1 MQNRSW
7 HRACKMCSFLIIYVF
22 FFIAISMPAQAAG
35 QRDFAAG
42 MIERYATKGD
52 EKNTDI
58 SSSWIDRNNSGIYDG
73 NINQWIE
80 SDNDTSE
87 EDETD
92 AGNAWYVNLINYILT
107 WIPLHLADLMY
118 DILDLLDASLDHL
131 IYGRLASDTAFFTF
145 GLEDGNIYGIVG
157 SVIYNI
163 LRGIA
168 ILGCMVVFMGSMAA
182 NTWKRGEAAVSGLK
196 DAFTYFLLGV
206 LLMIMMPYFLDVGLF
221 VRDNMLYLLAQDAG
235 KTLFGSSSTSII
247 SVLRDSAK
255 ESFLNSVMY
264 LAAVVLN
271 ISFLMAY
278 VMVALSM
285 LVNFILFPFVV
296 LRSFFDSQI
305 LTNWAWEMV
314 SCALVPVID
323 ATLLMIPIFI
333 GVYPAKIGLEG
344 SGLAIA
350 ILQVL
355 VCWAILPARETARSI
370 LGIRINPLERAGIG
384 ASAFMGMMAFRG
396 VKGML
401 GEITGDRESAR
412 NDLTNSQMESELAA
426 VDAQEAGQAE
436 QEAENA
442 FTAASAYAAAAENNE
457 QRQFGEDEYGK
468 NGMPSYGDE
477 PIGVDE
483 YNNQPR
489 RPEDFTT
496 YDDGS
501 AFGMEQNYADNMAAY
516 QSSLDEESEIG
527 NKEAVDKALQDTDE
541 QLEKIR
547 KRKEELLND
556 YIDPNSINSAEKN
569 KELANLEQEE
579 TALMAKK
586 RRLEERSNE
595 ELLKEEPSNLRSEMA
610 EADSKQQ
617 ELLEQRQAL
626 VRERN
631 GIQANRDLMS
641 GDNEKY
647 QALGKEIDAKNE
659 EIRNIDTQI
668 KDCENRKANAAAA
681 LKSQKDELL
690 DRQAYNLGER
700 VKAQQEYDDAAAM
713 IERYQNPDGIV
724 DKAKNKAG
732 ETWSKVQGSSAVEKQ
747 QARMDAAR
755 QRMADLSVEDARINE
770 KLQEYDPGRNQ
781 YTISD
786 LQKAKGVQQVR
797 KAEAQSKIAML
808 NAEIGG
814 LDPANSEQKA
824 EIEQKR
830 GQIVRLTAESADANL
845 QVARFEQM
853 ISGMKEV
860 GGYGSVTPSGRAGHG
875 RSGIASEY
883 DRKRRAI
890 MERYATIDN
899 FEKPQFKDISRER
912 RAELLRERALHSK
925 MRANGR
931 ILGNIAGG
939 AVGMSMGLFYGPGGM
954 AIGGIVGG
962 KALAGVNVGV
972 QNVRAN
978 RHMQR
983 AGIAPTNYANRPLSV
998 HISSDLHSNSVEGQQ
1013 QIVER
1018 VAQNF
1023 ENSLAKDGRFER
1035 EFTAELIK
1043 KDVIQDSRRALL
1055 KRNGVRS
1062 AEEYQLKLPELRKQ
1076 FKPMVVS
1083 GVRDKEVQ
1091 ILEKCAGAEY
1101 VNLSEVSKARILKKV
1116 HASPQYFVDQVS
1128 DNLRKTYL
1136 PDTWDPKFLE

>member
-1 MQNRSW
+1 MQSRSW
-7 HRACKMCSFLIIYVF
+7 HKVCKIFSLLLIMMVLFSAMLPMSARA
-22 FFIAISMPAQAAG
+22 A
-35 QRDFAAG
+35 
-42 MIERYATKGD
+42 
-52 EKNTDI
+52 EKNVIQAETVEQYA
-58 SSSWIDRNNSGIYDG
+58 SSSWVDRNSSGIYNGSID
-73 NINQWIE
+73 QWIE

-87 EDETD
+87 DEEPD
-92 AGNAWYVNLINYILT
+92 AGNAWYINLINYILT
-107 WIPLHLADLMY
+107 WIPIHLADLMY
-118 DILDLLDASLDHL
+118 GILDLLDASLDHL

-157 SVIYNI
+157 SVIYSI
-163 LRGIA
+163 LRGIT
-168 ILGCMVVFMGSMAA
+168 ILGCMVVFMGNIAA
-182 NTWKRGEAAVSGLK
+182 STWKRGQFAVSGLK
-196 DAFTYFLLGV
+196 DAFMYFIVGV
-206 LLMIMMPYFLDVGLF
+206 LLLVMMPYFLDVGLF
-221 VRDNMLYLLAQDAG
+221 VRDNILYLLAHNAG
-235 KTLFGSSSTSII
+235 TTLFGGSSTSII
-247 SVLRDSAK
+247 SVLRESAK

-264 LAAVVLN
+264 LAAVALN
-271 ISFLMAY
+271 LSFLMSY

-296 LRSFFDSQI
+296 LKSFFDRQI
-305 LTNWAWEMV
+305 LTNWTWEMV

-355 VCWAILPARETARSI
+355 VCWAIVPARESARAV
-370 LGIRINPLERAGIG
+370 LGIRTNPLERSGIG
-384 ASAFMGMMAFRG
+384 ASAFMGAMAFRG
-396 VKGML
+396 VKGMI

-412 NDLTNSQMESELAA
+412 DDITNSQMESELAA
-426 VDAQEAGQAE
+426 VDAQEAGQME
-436 QEAENA
+436 QEASNA
-442 FTAASAYAAAAENNE
+442 FTAASAYAAAAESNE
-457 QRQFGEDEYGK
+457 QKQMGEDEYGK

-477 PIGVDE
+477 PVGEDE
-483 YNNQPR
+483 YNNQAK
-489 RPEDFTT
+489 RPEDFAT

-516 QSSLDEESEIG
+516 QNSLEEESAIE
-527 NKEAVDKALQDTDE
+527 NKEAVDKALEDTNE
-541 QLEKIR
+541 QLAKVR
-547 KRKEELLND
+547 KRKEDLLND
-556 YIDPNSINSAEKN
+556 YADPNSINSPEKN
-569 KELANLEQEE
+569 EELANLEHEE
-579 TALMAKK
+579 TALLARK
-586 RRLEERSNE
+586 RRLEERSNQ

-610 EADSKQQ
+610 DADSKRQ
-617 ELLEQRQAL
+617 ELLDQRQEL

-647 QALGKEIDAKNE
+647 QELGKEIDAKNE
-659 EIRNIDTQI
+659 AIRNIDTQI
-668 KDCENRKANAAAA
+668 KDCENRKSNAAAA

-700 VKAQQEYDDAAAM
+700 VKAQQEYDDAEAM
-713 IERYQNPDGIV
+713 IERYQNPNGIV
-724 DKAKNKAG
+724 DKAKNTAG
-732 ETWSKVQGSSAVEKQ
+732 ETWAKVQGSSAVEKQ

-786 LQKAKGVQQVR
+786 LQKAKGAQQVR

-808 NAEIGG
+808 NAEIGS
-814 LDPANSEQKA
+814 LDPANNDQKA

-830 GQIVRLTAESADANL
+830 RQIVRLTAESAEANL
-845 QVARFEQM
+845 QAARFDQM
-853 ISGMKEV
+853 ISGLKES
-860 GGYGSVTPSGRAGHG
+860 GGYGAATTSGRAGNG
-875 RSGIASEY
+875 RSGVASEY
-883 DRKRRAI
+883 DQKRRAI

-899 FEKPQFKDISRER
+899 FEEPQFKDISRER

-962 KALAGVNVGV
+962 KALAGVNVGI

-983 AGIAPTNYANRPLSV
+983 AGITPTNYANRPLSV
-998 HISSDLHSNSVEGQQ
+998 HISSDLHSNSVDGQQ

-1101 VNLSEVSKARILKKV
+1101 VNLSEVSKARILKKI
-1116 HASPQYFVDQVS
+1116 HASPEYFVNQVS